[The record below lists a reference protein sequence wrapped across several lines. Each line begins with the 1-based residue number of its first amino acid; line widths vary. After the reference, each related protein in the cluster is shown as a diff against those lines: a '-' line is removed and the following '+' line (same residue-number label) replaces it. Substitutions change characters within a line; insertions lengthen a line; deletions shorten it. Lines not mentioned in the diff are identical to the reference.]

1 MGPVRYR
8 ARYIGYSAALAVV
21 GFLLLAAPMAAAA
34 LAAEP
39 LAPEPLVPEPSLTV
53 SPSPGRPTAP
63 LAATFRIANA
73 VRCPSTATFY
83 WDGQQIRETG
93 FRDRCVATAAF
104 TPPPGDRAP
113 GPHTVTA
120 VAGHFSDST
129 TYVVDPVPSP
139 TFSPKPTPSPTTVA
153 PTTAAPT
160 PGRTRSTPTPEASVA
175 SPAPSWCSWAPRPW
189 CCCSSGHGRRRPT
202 PTRRRWSSPGSPTRG
217 VPPPGSGSRRA
228 LQPAVAAPDG
238 SPDRAGSPASTGG
251 RPAPG
256 FRCLPPRPA
265 GPAPGRSGRRRRR
278 PRSAARRP

>member
-53 SPSPGRPTAP
+53 SPSHGRPTAP

-93 FRDRCVATAAF
+93 FRDRCVATAA
-104 TPPPGDRAP
+104 
-113 GPHTVTA
+113 
-120 VAGHFSDST
+120 
-129 TYVVDPVPSP
+129 
-139 TFSPKPTPSPTTVA
+139 
-153 PTTAAPT
+153 PT

-175 SPAPSWCSWAPRPW
+175 APLPVPDGPDESSPA
-189 CCCSSGHGRRRPT
+189 
-202 PTRRRWSSPGSPTRG
+202 
-217 VPPPGSGSRRA
+217 
-228 LQPAVAAPDG
+228 AA
-238 SPDRAGSPASTGG
+238 A
-251 RPAPG
+251 
-256 FRCLPPRPA
+256 A
-265 GPAPGRSGRRRRR
+265 GPAKEPPVVRSSSAQGLVSGGALLAGAVLVLLGAAAMVLLFLRSRQEAADSDTPTVEF
-278 PRSAARRP
+278 PRFSD

>member
-53 SPSPGRPTAP
+53 SPSHGRPTAP

-175 SPAPSWCSWAPRPW
+175 APLPVPDGPDESSPA
-189 CCCSSGHGRRRPT
+189 
-202 PTRRRWSSPGSPTRG
+202 
-217 VPPPGSGSRRA
+217 
-228 LQPAVAAPDG
+228 AA
-238 SPDRAGSPASTGG
+238 A
-251 RPAPG
+251 
-256 FRCLPPRPA
+256 A
-265 GPAPGRSGRRRRR
+265 GPAKEPPVVRSSSAQGLVSGGALLAGAVLVLLGAAAMVLLFLRSRQEAADSDTPTVEF
-278 PRSAARRP
+278 PRFSD

>member
-21 GFLLLAAPMAAAA
+21 CFLLLAAPMAAAA

-53 SPSPGRPTAP
+53 SPSHGRPTAP

-129 TYVVDPVPSP
+129 TS
-139 TFSPKPTPSPTTVA
+139 VA

-175 SPAPSWCSWAPRPW
+175 APLPVPDGPDESSPA
-189 CCCSSGHGRRRPT
+189 
-202 PTRRRWSSPGSPTRG
+202 
-217 VPPPGSGSRRA
+217 
-228 LQPAVAAPDG
+228 AA
-238 SPDRAGSPASTGG
+238 A
-251 RPAPG
+251 
-256 FRCLPPRPA
+256 A
-265 GPAPGRSGRRRRR
+265 GPAKEPPVVRSSSAQGLVSGGALLAGAVLVLLGAAAMVLLFLRSRQEAADSDTPTVEF
-278 PRSAARRP
+278 PRFSD

>member
-53 SPSPGRPTAP
+53 SPSHGRPTAP

-160 PGRTRSTPTPEASVA
+160 PVPDGPDES
-175 SPAPSWCSWAPRPW
+175 SPA
-189 CCCSSGHGRRRPT
+189 
-202 PTRRRWSSPGSPTRG
+202 
-217 VPPPGSGSRRA
+217 
-228 LQPAVAAPDG
+228 AA
-238 SPDRAGSPASTGG
+238 A
-251 RPAPG
+251 
-256 FRCLPPRPA
+256 A
-265 GPAPGRSGRRRRR
+265 GPAKEPPVVRSSSAQGLVSGGALLAGAVLVLLGAAAMVLLFLRSRQEAADSDTPTVEF
-278 PRSAARRP
+278 PRFSD